1 MRDPLT
7 LGEVASLVG
16 GVVDGDERLSV
27 SGVAPLERAT
37 GAELSFLSNRR
48 YSTRA
53 KTSQAA
59 AILVSETV
67 DLPGRNLIRMAD
79 PYVGFARIMQ
89 YFHPYAP
96 PEAAVDTQA
105 WVAADACVEGARIE
119 AFAWIG
125 PGASV
130 GPGTWVET
138 GAVVGAG
145 AKIGRDCRL
154 MPKSVVMDGCS
165 LGDRVWLNPGA
176 IVGAEGF
183 GFAPNPDGHVKI
195 PQAGDVQIGDD
206 VEIGANSCVDRAALD
221 TTHVRR
227 NAKLDNLVQVGHA
240 ADVGEGSMMV
250 AYSGVAGSTRLGPG
264 VVLAAKA
271 AVLGHLE
278 IGAGTQVGVSS
289 AVTQN
294 QAPGS
299 KVTGVPAIRHTRWLR
314 AAHEFAAL
322 PDLQKRVRQL
332 EKRLK
337 ELEDKS

>member
-1 MRDPLT
+1 MRGPLS

-16 GVVDGDERLSV
+16 GVVDGDESVTV
-27 SGVAPLERAT
+27 SGVAPLARAT

-48 YSTRA
+48 YFKHASS
-53 KTSQAA
+53 SQAV
-59 AILVSETV
+59 AILVAESV

-89 YFHPYAP
+89 YFHPYES
-96 PEAAVDTQA
+96 PEACVDPQA
-105 WVAADACVEGARIE
+105 WVADDASVEGARIE

-125 PGASV
+125 PGARI
-130 GPGTWVET
+130 GPGTWVES
-138 GAVVGAG
+138 GAVVGSG

-176 IVGAEGF
+176 VVGSEGF
-183 GFAPNPDGHVKI
+183 GFAPNPEGHEKI
-195 PQAGDVQIGDD
+195 PQAGNVEIGDD

-227 NAKLDNLVQVGHA
+227 HAKLDNLVQVGHA
-240 ADVGEGSMMV
+240 ADVGEGALMV

-278 IGAGTQVGVSS
+278 IGAGVQVGVSS

-294 QAPGS
+294 QAPAT
-299 KVTGVPAIRHTRWLR
+299 KVTGVPAIPHTRWLR
-314 AAHEFAAL
+314 ASHEFAAL
-322 PDLQKRVRQL
+322 PDLVKRVREL
-332 EKRLK
+332 EKRL
-337 ELEDKS
+337 EEIEDKS